1 MMKGIKRC
9 ALIGSLLM
17 GVLVSA
23 GCGELHFGIT
33 INSDGSV
40 DARDQ
45 MTINQSSQQIIN
57 MIGQNLND
65 FSEKEK
71 KSGFNVVENQ
81 SGFTAT
87 KHFNSLE
94 DLVRDGADVYNPD
107 EKHGGVRVKHGF
119 LYDSYSFDL
128 YKKGETMK
136 LPTSNTPPSYTSLY
150 GSPYQRDME
159 QMNQMMNS
167 AMQGA
172 IEGAKVEYILNLP
185 YKPISSNADSVSN
198 DGKQLTWDLKKAF
211 INGKNLSIKTD
222 FRVYHERNI
231 MMVSIAAGVILLLG
245 IGLVIAGVLI
255 KDKRDLKR
263 VFLISGIVCIVG
275 SSIAGGYIGYKLYK
289 PEVLDTSYRIVASKA
304 TDSSG
309 NKLTDT
315 LKAAEQTKQ
324 NSEADVQAILT
335 KHNITRKLL
344 ACSEFDNNGFIA
356 LIEEKGGNSI
366 VVYNKELDYVA
377 SVGSN
382 DYDYVMNQFGKV
394 SKYGNPKNFDPAM
407 FILFLPHWDHSSPDA
422 KLGKWDRDSQLIP
435 VYVLYHEDAS
445 GMIQVDQYYSAE
457 TIKPSHYQAQI
468 KDGRVKKILDT
479 LMSHYKSLKMDTIKK
494 GVQ

>member
-1 MMKGIKRC
+1 MNGIKRS
-9 ALIGSLLM
+9 ALIGSLLV

-23 GCGELHFGIT
+23 GCGEGHFGIT

-45 MTINQSSQQIIN
+45 MVINQSSQQIMN

-65 FSEKEK
+65 FSEREK

-81 SGFTAT
+81 GGFTAT

-94 DLVRDGADVYNPD
+94 DLVREGADVYNPD
-107 EKHGGVRVKHGF
+107 ENHGGVRIKHGF

-128 YKKGETMK
+128 YKKGETLK
-136 LPTSNTPPSYTSLY
+136 LPTSNIQPSYSSLY

-159 QMNQMMNS
+159 QINQMMNS
-167 AMQGA
+167 AMQSA
-172 IEGAKVEYILNLP
+172 VESAKLDYILNLP

-211 INGKNLSIKTD
+211 INGKDLSIKTD

-231 MMVSIAAGVILLLG
+231 IIVSIGAGIILLLG
-245 IGLVIAGVLI
+245 IGLVIAGVII

-263 VFLISGIVCIVG
+263 AFLISGIVCIVG
-275 SSIAGGYIGYKLYK
+275 SCIAGGYIGYKIYK

-324 NSEADVQAILT
+324 NSTDDVQTILT
-335 KHNITRKLL
+335 KHNVTRKLL
-344 ACSEFDNNGFIA
+344 ACSNFDDNGFIA

-366 VVYNKELDYVA
+366 VVYNKELDYLA

-382 DYDYVMNQFGKV
+382 DYDYVMKQFGKA
-394 SKYGNPKNFDPAM
+394 SKYGNPKNFDPAI

-422 KLGKWDRDSQLIP
+422 KLGKWDKDSQLIP
-435 VYVLYHEDAS
+435 VYVLYHEDES
-445 GMIQVDQYYSAE
+445 GTIRVDKYYSAE

-468 KDGRVKKILDT
+468 NDDRVKKILDT
-479 LMSHYKSLKMDTIKK
+479 LMSHYKSLKTDAIKK
-494 GVQ
+494 GVK